1 MIPKLLKKN
10 KSGWCFFLNDGR
22 NSGFRVEKMK
32 NSVKFLFIPAENS
45 CETASWGDPRG
56 LVS

>member
-22 NSGFRVEKMK
+22 NSGFRDEKMK
-32 NSVKFLFIPAENS
+32 NSIKFPFIPADNPY
-45 CETASWGDPRG
+45 ET
-56 LVS
+56 VS